1 MMQFLRNPKNVKLV
15 SLFIA
20 AVFVIGCFA
29 LSVTQSGFGRIA
41 QAATSESAIGIVNY
55 QLLVRQSPE
64 VAKMEEAM
72 KAFVEETQKDFNEK
86 SAGMT
91 DAEKQRYYQQCQERI
106 QNKDKEL
113 TEPILNSVNAQIK
126 AVADKKGLKVV
137 VHKDAVVFGGVDITD
152 EVAKAMQKPAK

>member
-20 AVFVIGCFA
+20 AVFVLGCFA

-41 QAATSESAIGIVNY
+41 QAAASESAIGVVNY

-64 VAKMEEAM
+64 LDKMQGEM
-72 KAFVEETQKDFNEK
+72 KAFVEATQKDFNEK
-86 SAGMT
+86 SANMA

-106 QNKDKEL
+106 QNKEKEL
-113 TEPILNSVNAQIK
+113 MDPILSNVEAQIK

-152 EVAKAMQKPAK
+152 EVAKAMQKPGK

>member
-20 AVFVIGCFA
+20 AVFVLGCFA

-41 QAATSESAIGIVNY
+41 QAASSESAIGVVNY
-55 QLLVRQSPE
+55 QLLVSQSPE
-64 VAKMEEAM
+64 MNKVKTEMEALLTT
-72 KAFVEETQKDFNEK
+72 TQKEFNEK
-86 SAGMT
+86 TANMS
-91 DAEKQRYYQQCQERI
+91 DAEKARYYQQCQERLAT
-106 QNKDKEL
+106 KEKEL
-113 TEPILNSVNAQIK
+113 MGTVMASVEAQIK

-137 VHKDAVVFGGVDITD
+137 VDKNAVVFGGVDITD